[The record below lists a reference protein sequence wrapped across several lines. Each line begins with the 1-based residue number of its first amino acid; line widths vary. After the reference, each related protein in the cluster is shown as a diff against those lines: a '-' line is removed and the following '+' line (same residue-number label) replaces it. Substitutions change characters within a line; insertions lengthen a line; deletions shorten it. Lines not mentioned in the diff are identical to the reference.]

1 MDFVRLRLC
10 GFKSFVE
17 PTELVIEPGLT
28 GIVGPN
34 GCGKSNLIDGLRWV
48 MGETSARQMRGREM
62 DDVIFGGSAGRPPRN
77 VAEIS
82 LSLENVPSHAAHAEA
97 GEIALSRRIERNQ
110 GSTYHINGRDV
121 RARDVHL
128 LFADQA
134 TGARGTTLVSQG
146 GIGEVIGAK
155 PAQRRALLEEA
166 AGITGLHSR
175 RHEAELKL
183 AAAATNMD
191 RLTDVLT
198 ALDAQHQGFLR
209 QVRQAVRYR
218 NLGERIRRDTALLL
232 YGRWRVACQARDNAE
247 TALAETV
254 TIVDAKTRRVTEIST
269 LRNKAAESLPAQREA
284 ETEAESEVHRLEMAI
299 VSIESESRR
308 INESRRELEAFSTQ
322 ILGDLKRERRLADEA
337 AESLTDIRTRRAEW
351 AREQDKD
358 ESESEKL
365 RNACDN
371 AAGKIAELDQQISR
385 LDAKLAAQGV
395 ERVALTRNVEEIEGR
410 LRRFG
415 ERAAEIAEK
424 QATLARKASTVDEP
438 GVGIAASARARVEAA
453 AHAKSAVGERSRR
466 QAEETAALR
475 ALQEVE
481 SKCSGLRAEATALST
496 LLSSEQKSRK
506 PIAADLTVE
515 DGYESALS
523 AALGDDLMASAEGE
537 GEILWHDLGP
547 LPDAALPLPKRATP
561 LTDFVRGAKALE
573 RRLSQIGVVAAADG
587 RRWQKLLV
595 PGQRLVSRDG
605 GLWRWDGFSV
615 APGSKTP
622 AELRLRERNRLK
634 SVENDLVSAE
644 SARHRCQAAYEAAQA
659 ALQQV
664 SAAEALAREEM
675 RTADDALHAA
685 RDAQAEAASA
695 AARIA
700 ADRAS
705 LDEAA
710 KRVAGDT
717 AETEVQLTQARA
729 ALTALVPNVEGS
741 DVRERLAAALA
752 DRRSRLQE
760 QRDAYDRLGRSMADR
775 REKIAANDAERRS
788 CEDRVAGAKDRQ
800 SALAVRR
807 DEINARLDE
816 INQRPAHFQEER
828 QRVEEKLIVARA
840 ARQRA
845 AGIVS
850 DGERGLRE
858 IDAELKVAEE
868 ALSLSREERVRC
880 QGTLD
885 QCQAARDEV
894 SRAVDERL
902 DTTPDALPE
911 LARLRDGES
920 LPDAAVVEARLKRLV
935 AERDGMGAVNLRAED
950 EAAKL
955 GEELDVMRAERADLE
970 DAISRLRSGIV
981 SLNRE
986 GRERLLA
993 AFDVINKHF
1002 GTLFTRL
1009 FRGGHAHLTLVDSD
1023 DPFEAGLEIMA
1034 SPPGKRLQVLSLLSG
1049 GEQALTAIALT
1060 MAVFL
1065 TNPAPICVLD
1075 EVDAPLDDQN
1085 VARVCDLLEEITR
1098 GSATR
1103 FLVITHHPMTM
1114 ARMQRL
1120 FGVTMVERG
1129 VSQLVSVDFKV
1140 AEDLRAA
1147 G

>member
-1 MDFVRLRLC
+1 MDFVRLRLY

-62 DDVIFGGSAGRPPRN
+62 DDVIFGGSAGRPLRN

-82 LSLENVPSHAAHAEA
+82 LSLENVPRDAVHSEG
-97 GEIALSRRIERNQ
+97 GEITLSRRIERNQ
-110 GSTYHINGRDV
+110 GSTYSINGRDV

-183 AAAATNMD
+183 AAAESNLD

-232 YGRWRVACQARDNAE
+232 FTRWRIACQAWDDAE
-247 TALAETV
+247 SALAKAA

-284 ETEAESEVHRLEMAI
+284 ETEAESEVHRLEMEI

-322 ILGDLKRERRLADEA
+322 ILGDMKRERRLAEEA
-337 AESLTDIRTRRAEW
+337 AESLRVSSARYSEW
-351 AREQDKD
+351 SREQDKD
-358 ESESEKL
+358 ESESERL
-365 RNACDN
+365 RVACN
-371 AAGKIAELDQQISR
+371 SGAEKIAELDQQISR
-385 LDAKLAAQGV
+385 LDAKLAAQEV
-395 ERVALTRNVEEIEGR
+395 ERTALARNVEEIERR
-410 LRRFG
+410 LLHFG

-424 QATLARKASTVDEP
+424 QATLARRASTIDEP
-438 GVGIAASARARVEAA
+438 GIGIAASARARVEAA
-453 AHAKSAVGERSRR
+453 ARANSAVGERSRR

-481 SKCSGLRAEATALST
+481 TKCSGLRAEATALGT

-506 PIAADLTVE
+506 PIAAELTIE
-515 DGYESALS
+515 DGYETALS
-523 AALGDDLMASAEGE
+523 AALGDDLMASAQGE
-537 GEILWHDLGP
+537 GEILWRNLGP
-547 LPDAALPLPKRATP
+547 LPDAAMQLPKSATP
-561 LTDFVRGAKALE
+561 LSNFVRGAKVLE
-573 RRLSQIGVVAAADG
+573 RRLSQIGVVEAEDG
-587 RRWQKLLV
+587 RSWQKLLA

-615 APGSKTP
+615 APGSQTP

-634 SVENDLVSAE
+634 SVENDLKSAE
-644 SARHRCQAAYEAAQA
+644 DARHRCQEVYGAAQA
-659 ALQQV
+659 ALQQA
-664 SAAEALAREEM
+664 SGAEALAREEM
-675 RTADDALHAA
+675 RTADDALHTA
-685 RDAQAEAASA
+685 RDAQAEAAAA

-700 ADRAS
+700 ADKAS

-710 KRVAGDT
+710 KRVSGDA
-717 AETEVQLTQARA
+717 AETESQLAQAKA
-729 ALTALVPNVEGS
+729 ALSALVPNVES
-741 DVRERLAAALA
+741 REVRERLAAALA
-752 DRRSRLQE
+752 ERRSRLQD
-760 QRDAYDRLGRSMADR
+760 QRDTHDKLVKLMADR

-788 CEDRVAGAKDRQ
+788 CEDRVAGAEDRQ
-800 SALAVRR
+800 SALAARR
-807 DEINARLDE
+807 DEITARLEE
-816 INQRPAHFQEER
+816 INQQPALLQEKR
-828 QRVEEKLIVARA
+828 HRVEENLTSARA

-845 AGIVS
+845 AAIVS

-868 ALSLSREERVRC
+868 ALAHSREERVRC
-880 QGTLD
+880 QGSVD
-885 QCQAARDEV
+885 QCRAARDEV

-911 LARLRDGES
+911 LARLKDGES
-920 LPDAAVVEARLKRLV
+920 LPDTAVVEARLKRLV

-981 SLNRE
+981 SLNRQ

-1103 FLVITHHPMTM
+1103 FLVVTHHPMTM

-1129 VSQLVSVDFKV
+1129 ISQLVSVDFKV
-1140 AEDLRAA
+1140 AENLRAV